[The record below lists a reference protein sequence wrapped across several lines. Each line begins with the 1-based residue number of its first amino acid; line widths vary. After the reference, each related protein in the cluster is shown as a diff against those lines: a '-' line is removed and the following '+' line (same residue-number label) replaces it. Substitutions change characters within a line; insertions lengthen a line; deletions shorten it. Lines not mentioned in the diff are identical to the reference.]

1 MNAKYTIIDVE
12 TTGGVRYGRMTEI
25 CIITVIHGKVVDIYS
40 SLINPEESIPRTIT
54 ALTGI
59 TNEMVAHAPRF
70 YEIADIIEEKT
81 KDALFVAHN
90 VNFDFGFLKKEFEMI
105 GRTFQ
110 RKKLCTVRLSRK
122 LIPGLYSYS
131 LGNLCTSIGISLKG
145 AHRAEADTR
154 ATTELF
160 LRLMNIDKDAD
171 FSTFTTFL
179 HKSSRQ
185 ATLPPHIPTEDFEK
199 LPESAGVYI
208 FRDKAGKEIYV
219 GKAINIKK
227 RVLSH
232 IYSKTQK
239 SINLCTETYHLDYEE
254 TGNELTALLLEADYI
269 RRFYPKYNRAQKRP
283 TTTYQIISYENQMG
297 VIQLALGTT
306 KSTINSVLTLY
317 NKEIALETLMKLCED
332 YELCPKYCSLQST
345 PAGCSH
351 YKIKNCKGICM
362 GSENAADYN
371 TRVHRALDALVSEQ
385 ETYIIKE
392 KGRTPSENC
401 LILVEQGEYKGY
413 GFIDHD
419 VAITDFD
426 GFKTHITP
434 FKNTYHTTKI
444 MSGYMRKN
452 SKRNIMRAE
461 VYVEGIASFRSQ

>member
-1 MNAKYTIIDVE
+1 MDLKNAKYTIIDVE

-25 CIITVIHGKVVDIYS
+25 CIITVIDMKVVDIYS
-40 SLINPEESIPRTIT
+40 SLINPEEYIPRNIT

-59 TNEMVAHAPRF
+59 TDAMVANAPRF
-70 YEIADIIEEKT
+70 HEIADIIEEKT
-81 KDALFVAHN
+81 KDAIFVAHN
-90 VNFDFGFLKKEFEMI
+90 VNFDFGFLKKEFENM
-105 GRTFQ
+105 GSTFQ

-160 LRLMNIDKDAD
+160 LRLVNIDLDSD
-171 FSTFTTFL
+171 FTTITTFL
-179 HKSSRQ
+179 NKSSRQ
-185 ATLPPHIPTEDFEK
+185 ATLPPNIPTEEFEK
-199 LPESAGVYI
+199 LPNSAGVYI
-208 FRDKAGKEIYV
+208 FRDKAGKELYV

-254 TGNELTALLLEADYI
+254 TGNELTAFLLEAEYI

-283 TTTYQIISYENQMG
+283 TNTYQIISYENQVG
-297 VIQLALGTT
+297 AIQIALGTT
-306 KSTINSVLTLY
+306 KNTINSVLTLY
-317 NKEIALETLMKLCED
+317 NKQIGLETLEQLCEE
-332 YELCPKYCSLQST
+332 YNLCPKYCSLQTSNE
-345 PAGCSH
+345 GCSH
-351 YKIKNCKGICM
+351 YKIKNCKGICT
-362 GSENAADYN
+362 GTENVDDYN
-371 TRVHRALDALVSEQ
+371 TRVRLALDAVASAK

-401 LILVEQGEYKGY
+401 FILVEHGEYKGY
-413 GFIDHD
+413 GFIDQE
-419 VAITDFD
+419 VSIAGFD
-426 GFKTHITP
+426 EFATHITL
-434 FKNTYHTTKI
+434 FQNTYHTSKI
-444 MSGYMRKN
+444 LRAYMGKD
-452 SKRNIMRAE
+452 SKKHIIKPA
-461 VYVEGIASFRSQ
+461 VCIVE

>member
-1 MNAKYTIIDVE
+1 MDLTNAKYTIIDVE

-25 CIITVIHGKVVDIYS
+25 CIITVVGMKVVDIYT
-40 SLINPEESIPRTIT
+40 SLINPEEYIPRNIT

-59 TNEMVAHAPRF
+59 TDEMVANAPKF

-81 KDALFVAHN
+81 KDAIFVAHN
-90 VNFDFGFLKKEFEMI
+90 VNFDFGFLKMEFENM
-105 GRTFQ
+105 GGTFQ

-160 LRLMNIDKDAD
+160 LRLMNIDKDYD

-179 HKSSRQ
+179 NKSSRQ
-185 ATLPPHIPTEDFEK
+185 ATLPPNIPTEDFEK
-199 LPESAGVYI
+199 LPNSAGVYI
-208 FRDKAGKEIYV
+208 FRDKSGKEIYV

-283 TTTYQIISYENQMG
+283 TNTYQIISYENKVG
-297 VIQLALGTT
+297 AIQIALGTT
-306 KSTINSVLTLY
+306 KSTINSVQTLY
-317 NKEIALETLMKLCED
+317 NKQIGLETLEQLCED
-332 YELCPKYCSLQST
+332 YELCPKYCSLQT
-345 PAGCSH
+345 THEGCSH
-351 YKIKNCKGICM
+351 YKIKNCKGICT
-362 GSENAADYN
+362 GQENVADYN
-371 TRVHRALDALVSEQ
+371 TRVRLALDALASVQ

-392 KGRTPSENC
+392 KGKTPSENC
-401 LILVEQGEYKGY
+401 FILVEHGEYKGY
-413 GFIDHD
+413 GFINKE
-419 VAITDFD
+419 VAISGFD
-426 GFKTHITP
+426 EFVTHITP

-444 MSGYMRKN
+444 VRGYMRKN
-452 SKRNIMRAE
+452 SKNNIIKPA
-461 VYVEGIASFRSQ
+461 VCVAD